1 MQAPQPAA
9 EPRIFEPLIEANLE
23 LDNQFIQAINT
34 SNVSKIQECLTRLSN
49 LPDAREHISRAF
61 LSTVAEAP
69 EEALKIILDSNQ
81 VNLKQED
88 EINERNCLHK
98 AAITGRLEII
108 RLGLSSKVDVHVTD
122 VYGRI
127 PLNYASMHGYVEIVQ
142 ALIDAATETVN
153 FRDQDS
159 FKHLIHEIVS

>member
-1 MQAPQPAA
+1 MSRAVEVQPCFNREVISTLSDQATQALLDFSGWAEGEGVQAPQPAA

-108 RLGLSSKVDVHVTD
+108 RLGLSSNVDVHVTD

-127 PLNYASMHGYVEIVQ
+127 PLH
-142 ALIDAATETVN
+142 
-153 FRDQDS
+153 
-159 FKHLIHEIVS
+159 